1 MCSSDLLAQMSTE
14 ANGSSVDEV
23 IRRFRIWPKRQPL
36 IAKALKR
43 SPSSHYVSLLPL
55 LSELDRQTK
64 GQAEGNPWQRL
75 SDLNLK
81 LASAS

>member
-1 MCSSDLLAQMSTE
+1 MSIE
-14 ANGSSVDEV
+14 ANASSVDEV

-43 SPSSHYVSLLPL
+43 SSSSYYLSLLPL
-55 LSELDRQTK
+55 LSELDRQAK
-64 GQAEGNPWQRL
+64 GQAEGSPWQRL

-81 LASAS
+81 LASAN